1 MCRFNHLTGSQRAK
15 SVVPARRRNQRSF
28 QCLRP
33 MGVGDS
39 EKSLVKKRMQ
49 SDIPGA
55 YQYQTDGGIFFSL
68 LIEGDLP

>member
-1 MCRFNHLTGSQRAK
+1 
-15 SVVPARRRNQRSF
+15 
-28 QCLRP
+28 